1 MYVYGVLIRL
11 MADFYVHNYGMLRL
25 ITGTL
30 YDHSLT
36 YTVIISTIGILDGR
50 ILAYYVLAT
59 CIIGRIIYQ
68 KLTKYFTYF
77 HSFRCVC
84 KYTSLSYI
92 PT

>member
-36 YTVIISTIGILDGR
+36 YTVIISTIGIIDGR

-68 KLTKYFTYF
+68 KLTKTSLTFTASDVFVYI
-77 HSFRCVC
+77 
-84 KYTSLSYI
+84 SLSYI